1 MMACQD
7 QGAIIP
13 GTATVK
19 FDTNDG
25 PLGPA
30 NPTRIASSNRGHV
43 KSPRCL
49 SSCRWTSTRSYRVS
63 RGVN

>member
-1 MMACQD
+1 MTACQD
-7 QGAIIP
+7 QDVVTR

-25 PLGPA
+25 PPGLA

-49 SSCRWTSTRSYRVS
+49 SS
-63 RGVN
+63 